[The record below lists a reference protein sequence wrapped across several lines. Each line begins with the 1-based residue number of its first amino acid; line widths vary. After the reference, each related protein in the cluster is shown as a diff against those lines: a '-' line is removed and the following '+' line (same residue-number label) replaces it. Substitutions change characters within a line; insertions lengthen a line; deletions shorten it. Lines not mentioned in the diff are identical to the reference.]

1 MTFMGYMNS
10 VTAGGFTVFPS
21 LGLYVQP
28 TKGDALFWMTERND
42 AVIDTGCRIFF
53 VLCFKVNFMR
63 VICTKFEGVVNLSFL
78 GEHFGVGGSLS
89 PLI

>member
-1 MTFMGYMNS
+1 MGYMNS

-42 AVIDTGCRIFF
+42 AVIDTGCRLFF
-53 VLCFKVNFMR
+53 LNCFNVNFKK
-63 VICTKFEGVVNLSFL
+63 VICTKFKFGGVVNLSKL
-78 GEHFGVGGSLS
+78 YKRWGAGSLR